1 MNKEKLKIAIK
12 AALVAGDEILKIYN
26 DPNSDFQVEIK
37 NDNSPL
43 TIADKKA
50 NLKIVEQLKQFS
62 APIISEEIAT
72 SNYATRKWWND
83 VWIVDP
89 LDGTKEF
96 IKKNGDFTVNIA
108 YVSDGA
114 PIIGVVYVP
123 VTDTIYFAEKSLGSF
138 KIEGVKNNTYYNLND
153 YLKQSTRLPYAKSR
167 AFTVVAS
174 RSHMSEETA
183 EFLSSIQ
190 KKHNNVELVSRGS
203 SIKMCLVAEGTADIY
218 PRFAPTMEWDT
229 AAGDAIVR
237 YAGKMTYLVDM
248 KTPLVYNKEN
258 LLNPFFIVK

>member
-1 MNKEKLKIAIK
+1 MNKEKLRIAIE
-12 AALVAGDEILKIYN
+12 AAIIGGDEILKIYN
-26 DPNSDFQVEIK
+26 DPYSDFQVETK
-37 NDNSPL
+37 SDNSPL
-43 TIADKKA
+43 TIADKRA
-50 NLKIVEQLKQFS
+50 NLKIVEYLKHFN
-62 APIISEEIAT
+62 APVISEETAM
-72 SNYATRKWWND
+72 SNYATRKWWNE

-96 IKKNGDFTVNIA
+96 IKRNGDFTVNIA
-108 YVSDGA
+108 YISENT

-123 VTDTIYFAEKSLGSF
+123 VTDTLYFAEKSMGSF
-138 KIEGVKNNTYYNLND
+138 RIEGVKNYNYHSLKDYVKVAKKLPFTKSKTY
-153 YLKQSTRLPYAKSR
+153 
-167 AFTVVAS
+167 TVVAS
-174 RSHMSEETA
+174 ISHMSEET
-183 EFLSSIQ
+183 ESFLDSL
-190 KKHNNVELVSRGS
+190 KRKHNNVELVSRGS

-237 YAGKMTYLVDM
+237 YAGKMTYQVDM